1 MSVFVL
7 ADGIITLHGLY
18 TTMLDLASALEGW
31 NDITLISE
39 DRILCGLCRELLG
52 EIHTLLGLNWVTSA
66 SIKRR
71 RVAPLE
77 LTATG
82 RTFGIPVKR

>member
-7 ADGIITLHGLY
+7 ADGIINSQRLY
-18 TTMLDLASALEGW
+18 TSMLDFASASAAG

-39 DRILCGLCRELLG
+39 DRILCGLYREVHG
-52 EIHTLLGLNWVTSA
+52 ETHTLMGLNWVTSA
-66 SIKRR
+66 STKRR

-77 LTATG
+77 LKATG
-82 RTFGIPVKR
+82 RTFGVPGKR